1 MLWVAIKSSPVVQL
15 SADSSVIEFTDQKS
29 PVSKCLL
36 SVSSLISSSIGEGAN
51 LTVTLNNK
59 DGMASFLFA
68 AHHPIGEALEVYR
81 GPRLVFSGVVKRVRL
96 SEQNCVLDVEA

>member
-1 MLWVAIKSSPVVQL
+1 M
-15 SADSSVIEFTDQKS
+15 SADSSVIEFTDQKY
-29 PVSKCLL
+29 PVNKCLL

-68 AHHPIGEALEVYR
+68 AQPPIGGVLEVYR